1 MNIMIFF
8 SLLKSLGVSKDK
20 IDVAA
25 NGREALLK
33 TTKVPYDLILMDLE
47 MPEMNGF
54 DSCA

>member
-20 IDVAA
+20 IDVVA